1 MDFITGPG
9 SANKEQ
15 AEKSCISLITIL
27 FSPQVYIILQTAPVF
42 NAYAQINLLSGKGK
56 TDRKSRTATAQRESH
71 QSYCHHVLPE
81 KHTTIFS
88 MRSLKRAQSSDFVID
103 LTSQFKI
110 RMMLYRSSIM
120 VLCFGRDL

>member
-27 FSPQVYIILQTAPVF
+27 FSPQVYIILQTVPVS
-42 NAYAQINLLSGKGK
+42 NAYAQKNSSIRQAKNRPK
-56 TDRKSRTATAQRESH
+56 EPN
-71 QSYCHHVLPE
+71 SYSTMGISPKLLPE

-88 MRSLKRAQSSDFVID
+88 VRSLKWAQCSDFVID

-110 RMMLYRSSIM
+110 LYD
-120 VLCFGRDL
+120 VV